1 MIPATANLQPRAS
14 EMISRRELLLAATA
28 AVMPAKVM
36 AIAEQKNI
44 SWSEFQTQMTVLA
57 AARANRNIDQ
67 KAVFERG
74 MQYLKQLDIHS
85 AEFKDAVDVSYE
97 TGNRY
102 WLWQRMI
109 KGQNING
116 GILNIYSDQLVQL
129 HDHPGATGMV
139 RIISGEVEAWQFD
152 VLAQDNGMKAEGAD
166 EKDVAEL
173 VLVSRRVLKAG
184 DMAVLTPDKGNIH
197 ALRAISK
204 QCRMLDFFI
213 PPYQRSQRNWYE
225 PLAENWF
232 NKERVTCRKIPQH
245 AYTEA

>member
-1 MIPATANLQPRAS
+1 MVT
-14 EMISRRELLLAATA
+14 RRELLLAATA
-28 AVMPAKVM
+28 SLLPAKVL
-36 AIAEQKNI
+36 ATAERKNI
-44 SWSEFQTQMTVLA
+44 SWSAFRGHMTALA
-57 AARANRNIDQ
+57 ATAENRELDQ
-67 KAVFERG
+67 KAVAERG
-74 MQYLKQLDIHS
+74 MRYLKQLDIQS
-85 AEFKDAVDVSYE
+85 SEFKDAVDASYE

-116 GILNIYSDQLVQL
+116 GILNIDSDQLVQL

-152 VLAQDNGMKAEGAD
+152 VLMQDKEKKGKGAD
-166 EKDVAEL
+166 GRDIAEL
-173 VLVSRRVLKAG
+173 TRVSHRILKAG
-184 DMAVLTPDKGNIH
+184 DMAVLTPEKGNVH

-213 PPYQRSQRNWYE
+213 PPYQRSERSWYE
-225 PLAENWF
+225 PLAESWF
-232 NKERVTCRKIPQH
+232 NEDRVACIKIPQH

>member
-1 MIPATANLQPRAS
+1 
-14 EMISRRELLLAATA
+14 MISRRELLLAATA
-28 AVMPAKVM
+28 TLLPAKVM
-36 AIAEQKNI
+36 AVAEQKNI
-44 SWSEFQTQMTVLA
+44 SWSEFQTQMTALA
-57 AARANRNIDQ
+57 AAGANRNIDQ
-67 KAVFERG
+67 KAVSERG
-74 MQYLKQLDIHS
+74 MQYLKQLEIHS
-85 AEFKDAVDVSYE
+85 SEFKDAVDASYE

-109 KGQNING
+109 KAQNING
-116 GILNIYSDQLVQL
+116 GILNIDSDQLVQL

-152 VLAQDNGMKAEGAD
+152 VLAQDERAKGAG
-166 EKDVAEL
+166 EQGVAEL
-173 VLVSRRVLKAG
+173 VLVSHSVLKAG
-184 DMAVLTPDKGNIH
+184 DMAVLTPDRGNIH

-232 NKERVTCRKIPQH
+232 NKKRVTCRKIPQH

>member
-1 MIPATANLQPRAS
+1 
-14 EMISRRELLLAATA
+14 MISRRELLLAATA
-28 AVMPAKVM
+28 TLLPAKVM
-36 AIAEQKNI
+36 AIAEKKNT

-57 AARANRNIDQ
+57 AAGANRNIDQ
-67 KAVFERG
+67 KAVSKRG

-85 AEFKDAVDVSYE
+85 SEFKDAVDASYE

-109 KGQNING
+109 KAQNING
-116 GILNIYSDQLVQL
+116 GILNIDSDQLVQL

-152 VLAQDNGMKAEGAD
+152 VLAQDERAKGAG
-166 EKDVAEL
+166 EQGVAEL
-173 VLVSRRVLKAG
+173 VLVSHRVLKVG
-184 DMAVLTPDKGNIH
+184 DMAVLTPDRGNIH

-232 NKERVTCRKIPQH
+232 NKKRVTCRKIPQH
-245 AYTEA
+245 AYTKA